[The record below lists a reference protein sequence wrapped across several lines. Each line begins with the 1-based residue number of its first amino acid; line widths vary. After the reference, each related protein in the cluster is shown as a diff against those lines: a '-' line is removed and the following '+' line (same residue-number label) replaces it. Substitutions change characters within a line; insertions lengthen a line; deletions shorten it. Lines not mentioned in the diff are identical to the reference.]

1 MIYFSIISFL
11 NVKIG
16 NKKVVEKKE
25 RERDKNGKITIYI
38 DKRTFSLFYFKGKYI
53 YHVDILLL
61 LRFANQITT
70 TSNDV
75 ETWLIYS

>member
-16 NKKVVEKKE
+16 NKKSSRKE

-38 DKRTFSLFYFKGKYI
+38 DKRTFSLLYFKGKYI
-53 YHVDILLL
+53 YHVVVVVEI
-61 LRFANQITT
+61 RKSQQHQT
-70 TSNDV
+70 TSR
-75 ETWLIYS
+75 LG

>member
-16 NKKVVEKKE
+16 NKKSSRKE
-25 RERDKNGKITIYI
+25 RKRDKNGKITIYI

-61 LRFANQITT
+61 LRFANHNNIKRRRDLV
-70 TSNDV
+70 N
-75 ETWLIYS
+75 I